1 MTVTRLFRVLC
12 AALLGV
18 AAALLV
24 ACGSSG
30 KGLIPTQNAGPL
42 QNDFDVVAQAA
53 QEGDGSCAATG
64 AAIRKTKQ
72 DFQAL
77 PASIDPGL
85 HKRLEEGI
93 SNLRNRALEV
103 CAQPLPQSTS
113 STEASTG
120 SETTSTQATST
131 NTTPTDTSTAPAET
145 TPTVTT
151 PPGPEGGTP
160 APGTGTPGDEETPS
174 APGGGT
180 GAGESGAAPGAVG
193 EAGVVPGDGR

>member
-1 MTVTRLFRVLC
+1 MTVGRLFRLLC
-12 AALLGV
+12 TGLLGV

-42 QNDFDVVAQAA
+42 QNDFDVVAQTA

-120 SETTSTQATST
+120 STTTSTQSTGTS
-131 NTTPTDTSTAPAET
+131 TTPTDTSTTPTET
-145 TPTVTT
+145 TPTATT

-160 APGTGTPGDEETPS
+160 APGAESPGAEEAPS

-180 GAGESGAAPGAVG
+180 GVG
-193 EAGVVPGDGR
+193 EAGATPGTGEAGVAPGAGR